1 VPPTPYLQLTARV
14 DSSIVSQALRRGGKQ
29 SGRSGAGFISSMNSN
44 GSATTVV
51 APAPP
56 QLLRALGWW
65 EATAIV
71 IGIMIGT
78 GIFIV
83 PAEITRSMG
92 TRGAALAVWAVTGL
106 LSLFGALSFAELA
119 AMMPQAGGQYVFLR
133 EAYGPLTGYL
143 CGWSFFVAAQTG
155 GISVLA
161 VGFAEYANEFLPL
174 TPWEQKAAAAASIAV
189 LTAINYLGVREG
201 GHVQSI
207 LTGLKMGAIA
217 VIILLGYVLVRGL
230 PGGPAAL
237 AAPTG
242 HRFAAS
248 FGVAMVAAFWA
259 YEGWN
264 CCTFAA
270 EEVKRPERNVPLAL
284 ILGTLT
290 VMAIYLAMNL
300 VYYHVLP
307 MDQVAHSSR
316 VGADAAVRIFGRTGS
331 YLVSLLIIISTLGSL
346 NGSILAAPRVYYAM
360 ARDGLFFHWCARVH
374 PRFHTPHVALLVQA
388 AWAIILVAAGTYE
401 QLFTYA
407 IFAAFVFYALTALA
421 VVVLRRT
428 RPDAPRPYR
437 VFGYPYVPV
446 IFVLGSAWFLAN
458 TLWEEPVEAGCGAA
472 ILAAGVVVYW
482 FWKRRGAPGPNP
494 DAPPL

>member
-1 VPPTPYLQLTARV
+1 MNPPE
-14 DSSIVSQALRRGGKQ
+14 
-29 SGRSGAGFISSMNSN
+29 N
-44 GSATTVV
+44 GSAKTI
-51 APAPP
+51 AAFAPP
-56 QLLRALGWW
+56 QLLRALGGW

-71 IGIMIGT
+71 VGVMIGT

-92 TRGAALAVWAVTGL
+92 TREAALSVWAVTGI
-106 LSLFGALSFAELA
+106 LSLLGALSFAELA
-119 AMMPQAGGQYVFLR
+119 AMMPQAGGQYVYLR
-133 EAYGPLTGYL
+133 EAYGPLTAYL
-143 CGWSFFVAAQTG
+143 CGWSFFIAAQTG

-161 VGFAEYANEFLPL
+161 VGFAEYATEFIPL
-174 TPWEQKAAAAASIAV
+174 TPWEQKAMAAASIV
-189 LTAINYLGVREG
+189 VFTAINYVGVREG
-201 GHVQSI
+201 GLVQSI
-207 LTGLKMGAIA
+207 LTGVKVGAIA
-217 VIILLGYVLVRGL
+217 TIILLGWVLVRGL

-248 FGVAMVAAFWA
+248 FGVAMVGAFWA

-270 EEVKRPERNVPLAL
+270 GEVRRPERNVPLAL
-284 ILGTLT
+284 ILGTAA
-290 VMAIYLAMNL
+290 VIAIYLAMNL

-307 MDQVAHSSR
+307 MDQVARSSR

-360 ARDGLFFHWCARVH
+360 ARDGLFFRWCARVH
-374 PRFHTPHVALLVQA
+374 PRFHTPHLALLVQGV
-388 AWAIILVAAGTYE
+388 WAIVMVAAGTYE
-401 QLFTYA
+401 QLFTYV

-428 RPDAPRPYR
+428 QPDAPRPYR
-437 VFGYPYVPV
+437 VFGYPYVPI
-446 IFVLGSAWFLAN
+446 IFVLGSACFLVN
-458 TLWEEPVEAGCGAA
+458 TLVEKPVEAGFGAA
-472 ILAAGVVVYW
+472 MLAAGVLVYG
-482 FWKRRGAPGPNP
+482 FWKRRAAPGSNP
-494 DAPPL
+494 GASRT

>member
-1 VPPTPYLQLTARV
+1 LTARA
-14 DSSIVSQALRRGGKQ
+14 DSFIVLQAQGG
-29 SGRSGAGFISSMNSN
+29 REAIRPLEAGSISSMKSPEN
-44 GSATTVV
+44 GPATMV
-51 APAPP
+51 AASAPP

-71 IGIMIGT
+71 MGIMIGT

-92 TRGAALAVWAVTGL
+92 SRDAALSVWAVTGT

-119 AMMPQAGGQYVFLR
+119 AMMPHAGGQYVFLR

-143 CGWSFFVAAQTG
+143 CGWSFFIAAQTG

-174 TPWEQKAAAAASIAV
+174 TPWEQKGVAAASIV
-189 LTAINYLGVREG
+189 VFTAINYVGVREG
-201 GHVQSI
+201 GFVQSI
-207 LTGLKMGAIA
+207 LTGVKVGAIA
-217 VIILLGYVLVRGL
+217 AIILLGYVLVRGL

-237 AAPTG
+237 AEPTG
-242 HRFAAS
+242 HRFVAS
-248 FGVAMVAAFWA
+248 FGVAMVGAFWA

-264 CCTFAA
+264 ACTFAA
-270 EEVKRPERNVPLAL
+270 GEVQRPERNMPLAL
-284 ILGTLT
+284 ILGT
-290 VMAIYLAMNL
+290 VAVIAIYLAMNL

-316 VGADAAVRIFGRTGS
+316 VGADAAVRIFGRTGA

-360 ARDGLFFHWCARVH
+360 AKDGLFFRWCARVH
-374 PRFHTPHVALLVQA
+374 PRFHTPHLALLVQGG
-388 AWAIILVAAGTYE
+388 WAIALVAAGTYE
-401 QLFTYA
+401 QLFTYV

-421 VVVLRRT
+421 VVVLRRK
-428 RPDAPRPYR
+428 RPHAPRPYR
-437 VFGYPYVPV
+437 VFWYPYVPI
-446 IFVLGSAWFLAN
+446 IFVLGSACFLVN
-458 TLWEEPVEAGCGAA
+458 TLIEKPVEAGCGAVM
-472 ILAAGVVVYW
+472 LAAGFLVYG
-482 FWKRRGAPGPNP
+482 FWKRPAAPGLNP
-494 DAPPL
+494 GASPLFPE

>member
-1 VPPTPYLQLTARV
+1 MISPDCDPVTAVAVP
-14 DSSIVSQALRRGGKQ
+14 
-29 SGRSGAGFISSMNSN
+29 
-44 GSATTVV
+44 
-51 APAPP
+51 APA

-65 EATAIV
+65 QATAIV

-92 TRGAALAVWAVTGL
+92 TRDAALSVCAVTGL

-119 AMMPQAGGQYVFLR
+119 AMMPQAGGQYVYLR

-155 GISVLA
+155 GIAVLA
-161 VGFAEYANEFLPL
+161 VGFAEYAHEFLPL
-174 TPWEQKAAAAASIAV
+174 TPWEQKAAAAAAIAL
-189 LTAINYLGVREG
+189 LTAINYRGVQEG
-201 GHVQSI
+201 GALQSI
-207 LTGLKMGAIA
+207 LTGAKVGAIA
-217 VIILLGYVLVRGL
+217 VIILLGYVLVKGL

-242 HRFAAS
+242 HRFVAS
-248 FGVAMVAAFWA
+248 FGVAMVGAFWA

-270 EEVKRPERNVPLAL
+270 GEVKNPERNVPLAL
-284 ILGTLT
+284 ILGT
-290 VMAIYLAMNL
+290 MAVIVIYLALNL

-307 MDQVAHSSR
+307 MDQVAASTR

-360 ARDGLFFHWCARVH
+360 AKDGLFFGWCARVH
-374 PRFHTPHVALLVQA
+374 PRFHTPHVALLAQG
-388 AWAIILVAAGTYE
+388 AWAIVLVAAGTYE

-437 VFGYPYVPV
+437 VFGYPLVPIV
-446 IFVLGSAWFLAN
+446 FVLGSAWFLAN
-458 TLWEEPVEAGCGAA
+458 TLWEEPKEAGFGAVM
-472 ILAAGVVVYW
+472 LGVGVLVYG
-482 FWKRRGAPGPNP
+482 FWKWRSGRGHVRARF
-494 DAPPL
+494 AS

>member
-1 VPPTPYLQLTARV
+1 MTHPESSLVTP
-14 DSSIVSQALRRGGKQ
+14 VSA
-29 SGRSGAGFISSMNSN
+29 
-44 GSATTVV
+44 
-51 APAPP
+51 APPP

-92 TRGAALAVWAVTGL
+92 TRDAALSVWAVTGF

-133 EAYGPLTGYL
+133 EAYGPLTGFL
-143 CGWSFFVAAQTG
+143 CGWSFFVAAQTA

-189 LTAINYLGVREG
+189 LTAINYRGVREG
-201 GHVQSI
+201 GALQSI
-207 LTGLKMGAIA
+207 LTGAKVGAIA
-217 VIILLGYVLVRGL
+217 VLILLGFVLVRGL
-230 PGGPAAL
+230 PGGPDSL

-242 HRFAAS
+242 PRFVSS
-248 FGVAMVAAFWA
+248 FGVAMVGAFWA
-259 YEGWN
+259 FEGWN
-264 CCTFAA
+264 ACTFAA
-270 EEVKRPERNVPLAL
+270 GEVKRPERNVPLAL
-284 ILGTLT
+284 ILGT
-290 VMAIYLAMNL
+290 VAVIFIYMALNL

-307 MDQVAHSSR
+307 LDQVARSSR
-316 VGADAAVRIFGRTGS
+316 VGADAAARIFGHTGA

-360 ARDGLFFHWCARVH
+360 ARDGLFFNWCARVH
-374 PRFHTPHVALLVQA
+374 PRFHTPHVALLVQG
-388 AWAIILVAAGTYE
+388 AWAIVLVAAGTYE
-401 QLFTYA
+401 QLFTYV

-421 VVVLRRT
+421 VIVLRRKL
-428 RPDAPRPYR
+428 PDVPRPYR
-437 VFGYPYVPV
+437 VFGYPYVPM
-446 IFVLGSAWFLAN
+446 IFVLGSTCFLVN
-458 TLWEEPVEAGCGAA
+458 TLVEEPVEAGCGAVMLG
-472 ILAAGVVVYW
+472 IGVLVYW
-482 FWKRRGAPGPNP
+482 FWKRKAAPGATP
-494 DAPPL
+494 APGSHP